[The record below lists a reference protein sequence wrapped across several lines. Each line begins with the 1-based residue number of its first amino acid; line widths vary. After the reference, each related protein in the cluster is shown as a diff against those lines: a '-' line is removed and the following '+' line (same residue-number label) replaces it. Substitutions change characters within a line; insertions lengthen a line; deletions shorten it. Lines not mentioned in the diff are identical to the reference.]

1 MKPILYNYDIYPKVF
16 LGGREQK
23 ITIQPLGLHAEFVQ
37 DHIYTLRIFKVDQSN
52 PSVYPER
59 SGRSELTVEPDCDG
73 CLRFSA
79 FFEGEGEHFINVYE
93 DPAAKPKFTLSVYSL
108 AEDMA
113 GRLPFRGD
121 LHMHTCRS
129 DGKEGPA
136 TVAANYRAKGY
147 DFTVISD
154 HHRYY
159 PSLEAIEAYGDLTD
173 LAIIQGEEVHLPLN
187 NVHYVNFGGTF
198 SINALVTPSKN

>member
-1 MKPILYNYDIYPKVF
+1 
-16 LGGREQK
+16 
-23 ITIQPLGLHAEFVQ
+23 
-37 DHIYTLRIFKVDQSN
+37 
-52 PSVYPER
+52 
-59 SGRSELTVEPDCDG
+59 
-73 CLRFSA
+73 
-79 FFEGEGEHFINVYE
+79 
-93 DPAAKPKFTLSVYSL
+93 
-108 AEDMA
+108 MA

-159 PSLEAIEAYGDLTD
+159 PSLEAIEAYGDLCD
-173 LAIIQGEEVHLPLN
+173 LAIIPGEEVHLPFN
-187 NVHYVNFGGTF
+187 DVHYVNFGGTF
-198 SINALVTPSKN
+198 SINALVTPSKNAQIPFDRRKRARDDTR

>member
-113 GRLPFRGD
+113 GRYPFRGD

-129 DGKEGPA
+129 DGHDDPVNV
-136 TVAANYRAKGY
+136 VASYRGHGY
-147 DFTVISD
+147 DFMVISD
-154 HHRYY
+154 HNRYY
-159 PSLEAIEAYGDLTD
+159 PSLEAIRRLDQRVIVL
-173 LAIIQGEEVHLPLN
+173 LLEEFHN
-187 NVHYVNFGGTF
+187 TF
-198 SINALVTPSKN
+198 SMKSLKLVNY